1 MIELLSTE
9 TKPVYIGYNKLAAD
23 VAEATTDALTGA
35 DYIALQATI
44 KYLWFM
50 VILLAVVALLALVVA
65 VIAKGRA
72 DRLDRQ
78 LNGTRRGF
86 ESLIDDF
93 EDEYDNDEYL
103 RTGCTSAILSVFL
116 QQHEGRPW
124 LDVLLC
130 AEEDS
135 PHRSVLCAGRIP
147 RYVGWRVRRAGFL
160 F

>member
-35 DYIALQATI
+35 DYIALQTTI

-93 EDEYDNDEYL
+93 EDEYDNDEYDDDE
-103 RTGCTSAILSVFL
+103 RNESC
-116 QQHEGRPW
+116 
-124 LDVLLC
+124 D
-130 AEEDS
+130 
-135 PHRSVLCAGRIP
+135 
-147 RYVGWRVRRAGFL
+147 Y
-160 F
+160 

>member
-50 VILLAVVALLALVVA
+50 VILLADVVLLALVVA
-65 VIAKGRA
+65 VIAKERA

-93 EDEYDNDEYL
+93 EDNYDDDGYGDDDDDE
-103 RTGCTSAILSVFL
+103 
-116 QQHEGRPW
+116 
-124 LDVLLC
+124 
-130 AEEDS
+130 EEDGG
-135 PHRSVLCAGRIP
+135 CD
-147 RYVGWRVRRAGFL
+147 Y
-160 F
+160 

>member
-1 MIELLSTE
+1 MIHLLSTE

-78 LNGTRRGF
+78 LRKSTASALERSAVISSTNSLSRFSLPIGLAI
-86 ESLIDDF
+86 LID
-93 EDEYDNDEYL
+93 
-103 RTGCTSAILSVFL
+103 I
-116 QQHEGRPW
+116 
-124 LDVLLC
+124 
-130 AEEDS
+130 
-135 PHRSVLCAGRIP
+135 
-147 RYVGWRVRRAGFL
+147 
-160 F
+160 

>member
-1 MIELLSTE
+1 MIELISAE
-9 TKPVYIGYNKLAAD
+9 TRPVYIGYNKMAAD

-44 KYLWFM
+44 KYLWLM

-65 VIAKGRA
+65 VIAKGLA

-93 EDEYDNDEYL
+93 EDDYDNDEYDDDE
-103 RTGCTSAILSVFL
+103 RDESC
-116 QQHEGRPW
+116 
-124 LDVLLC
+124 D
-130 AEEDS
+130 
-135 PHRSVLCAGRIP
+135 
-147 RYVGWRVRRAGFL
+147 Y
-160 F
+160 

>member
-1 MIELLSTE
+1 MIELISAE
-9 TKPVYIGYNKLAAD
+9 TRPVYIGYNKLAAD

-86 ESLIDDF
+86 ESRIDDF
-93 EDEYDNDEYL
+93 EDNYDDDGY
-103 RTGCTSAILSVFL
+103 G
-116 QQHEGRPW
+116 
-124 LDVLLC
+124 DDDDDD
-130 AEEDS
+130 EEDDG
-135 PHRSVLCAGRIP
+135 CD
-147 RYVGWRVRRAGFL
+147 Y
-160 F
+160 

>member
-1 MIELLSTE
+1 MPKHTKTIGGTKHTIELLSTE

-93 EDEYDNDEYL
+93 EDEYDNDEYDDDE
-103 RTGCTSAILSVFL
+103 RNESC
-116 QQHEGRPW
+116 
-124 LDVLLC
+124 D
-130 AEEDS
+130 
-135 PHRSVLCAGRIP
+135 
-147 RYVGWRVRRAGFL
+147 Y
-160 F
+160 

>member
-35 DYIALQATI
+35 EHIALQATI

-78 LNGTRRGF
+78 LNRTRRGF

-93 EDEYDNDEYL
+93 EDEYDNDEYDDDE
-103 RTGCTSAILSVFL
+103 RNESC
-116 QQHEGRPW
+116 
-124 LDVLLC
+124 D
-130 AEEDS
+130 
-135 PHRSVLCAGRIP
+135 
-147 RYVGWRVRRAGFL
+147 Y
-160 F
+160 

>member
-9 TKPVYIGYNKLAAD
+9 SKPVYIGYNKLATD

-50 VILLAVVALLALVVA
+50 VILLAVVVLLALVVA

-86 ESLIDDF
+86 ESLVDDF
-93 EDEYDNDEYL
+93 EDDYDNDEYDDDE
-103 RTGCTSAILSVFL
+103 RNETC
-116 QQHEGRPW
+116 
-124 LDVLLC
+124 D
-130 AEEDS
+130 
-135 PHRSVLCAGRIP
+135 
-147 RYVGWRVRRAGFL
+147 Y
-160 F
+160 

>member
-50 VILLAVVALLALVVA
+50 VILALVVA

-93 EDEYDNDEYL
+93 EDDYDNDEYDDDE
-103 RTGCTSAILSVFL
+103 RNESC
-116 QQHEGRPW
+116 
-124 LDVLLC
+124 D
-130 AEEDS
+130 
-135 PHRSVLCAGRIP
+135 
-147 RYVGWRVRRAGFL
+147 Y
-160 F
+160 